1 MAIERRETTAGNEAK
16 GMKAHKF
23 LGSLKDALMA
33 AGREDTALPPALPAA
48 ASAHAASD
56 DKIVIPA
63 AAKPVSPSAEE
74 AARLARIAPAP
85 KVQDASPSPASE
97 PDTPPTT

>member
-1 MAIERRETTAGNEAK
+1 
-16 GMKAHKF
+16 
-23 LGSLKDALMA
+23 S
-33 AGREDTALPPALPAA
+33 
-48 ASAHAASD
+48 ASD

-85 KVQDASPSPASE
+85 KVQDTSPSSASE
-97 PDTPPTT
+97 PDTPPTTRVVRPASKNAEKIEVQAPSRTVLVRGRQKIAHTAFERDPAVGFLVIVGGPG

>member
-33 AGREDTALPPALPAA
+33 AGREDTALPPALPAV

-56 DKIVIPA
+56 DKIVVPA
-63 AAKPVSPSAEE
+63 PAKPVSPVPKK
-74 AARLARIAPAP
+74 RLA
-85 KVQDASPSPASE
+85 
-97 PDTPPTT
+97 

>member
-48 ASAHAASD
+48 LPAQCRKRRQDCRSGACEAREPERRRSGSLSA
-56 DKIVIPA
+56 P
-63 AAKPVSPSAEE
+63 
-74 AARLARIAPAP
+74 
-85 KVQDASPSPASE
+85 
-97 PDTPPTT
+97 